1 MKHNMTTQI
10 RAHLKIEDALA
21 LQLLKEREKKPMGRI
36 ITELIQD
43 SKQIKDI
50 KRKIEGCV

>member
-1 MKHNMTTQI
+1 MTTQI